1 MDDKWVTY
9 SSLEAYSEAH
19 LHQLDRALRTT
30 SKLFIAPEV
39 IRLRERDLVLN
50 KKIALTRLN
59 ILMRDGC
66 CGYCGATEEL
76 TVDHIAPRSR
86 YKQLGLTAHT
96 TWENTVACCR
106 PCNNRKDDRTPEEA
120 GMPLRI
126 KPYKP
131 HSLLTFTHTRK
142 AAWLPYLGP

>member
-1 MDDKWVTY
+1 
-9 SSLEAYSEAH
+9 
-19 LHQLDRALRTT
+19 LHVIPDVL
-30 SKLFIAPEV
+30 IAKV
-39 IRLRERDLVLN
+39 
-50 KKIALTRLN
+50 
-59 ILMRDGC
+59 
-66 CGYCGATEEL
+66 
-76 TVDHIAPRSR
+76 SR
-86 YKQLGLTAHT
+86 G
-96 TWENTVACCR
+96 ENTVACCR